1 MCCGRTGMEM
11 ASARAVSEAQPVFA
25 DGASAPKFEYVG
37 KTAMTVVGPMTGKRY
52 RFSRPGEQLEVDVRD
67 RSWIAF
73 VPNLKRVG

>member
-1 MCCGRTGMEM
+1 MET
-11 ASARAVSEAQPVFA
+11 ASARVANEPQVFA
-25 DGASAPKFEYVG
+25 DGVSAPKFEYVG